1 MLNSFLKS
9 RIPEAKRLVRELRK
23 KYDYVS
29 VLGTVVNTRQI
40 MVSTHLNSFDE
51 VDNECGFVL
60 KLYKDGRYSEY
71 SCNDIKGLKANEV
84 VKAVTLDKVV
94 SADYKVRM
102 LEEKEHIDNYL
113 REDNSRLSDK
123 QIVDILTKTK
133 EKLQK
138 ADERVI
144 NVLTRYNKRQT
155 AKIFVSE
162 SSA

>member
-94 SADYKVRM
+94 SADYKEGGNTVNFNISIIIS
-102 LEEKEHIDNYL
+102 EKTTVDFLI
-113 REDNSRLSDK
+113 SR
-123 QIVDILTKTK
+123 
-133 EKLQK
+133 
-138 ADERVI
+138 
-144 NVLTRYNKRQT
+144 
-155 AKIFVSE
+155 
-162 SSA
+162 SSIY